1 MSRVKREPIRH
12 KGYVARTCTVDLRN
26 NEVNVTG
33 AGEDEKPELPG
44 SHMLNPALPRLR
56 VKQRHRKTTRS
67 PGPSGSHSTQTQS
80 SKSSVYLVPN
90 LRMALKGDSES
101 PWTGGLKKEHS
112 RRLEGCY

>member
-12 KGYVARTCTVDLRN
+12 KGYVARTCTEDLRN

-56 VKQRHRKTTRS
+56 VKQRHRKTTHS
-67 PGPSGSHSTQTQS
+67 PCPSGSHSTADTKQQII
-80 SKSSVYLVPN
+80 
-90 LRMALKGDSES
+90 
-101 PWTGGLKKEHS
+101 GLFGS
-112 RRLEGCY
+112 